1 MKKYIMMKNIRH
13 CLCFAVML
21 MLVIQCLSI
30 VVMADMGPKPSI
42 EVKILNPPD
51 EAYYIDLLE
60 QGFAGDRY
68 SEDPYDHGLPA
79 SMENEEDTEQDRMIK
94 NILCSYY
101 VDGWGARLDR
111 GIVDS
116 VFHPS
121 NQDHRYGFGY
131 LVPETFK
138 VIVVT
143 ASGKVFV
150 SDVIEREEFNAV
162 VTWDLGDAAPFV
174 WQEGQNPD
182 ISAVG
187 EIKEVR
193 RLGILSRILQV
204 CLCYLITLLVEGI
217 CLLPF
222 GLASARNIKY
232 FIFINTV
239 TQVIV
244 QWTSFNHGMSGWYL
258 YILFFNEIFIFIIE
272 AVYYAKRLYAKDEKP
287 HLLRNI
293 AYTFTAN
300 VLSYVLGV
308 CVLFYIDFVMVEIMV
323 DAYLEKLS

>member
-1 MKKYIMMKNIRH
+1 MKNIRH
-13 CLCFAVML
+13 YLCFVLIL

-30 VVMADMGPKPSI
+30 VVMADTGPKPSI
-42 EVKILNPPD
+42 EVKILNPPN

-60 QGFAGDRY
+60 QGFAGDSD
-68 SEDPYDHGLPA
+68 SEDSYEHGLPA
-79 SMENEEDTEQDRMIK
+79 SMEDEEDTEQDRKIK

-121 NQDHRYGFGY
+121 NKGHRYVFDY
-131 LVPETFK
+131 SVPLTFK

-162 VTWDLGDAAPFV
+162 VTWDLGGAAPFV
-174 WQEGQNPD
+174 WQEGQNSD
-182 ISAVG
+182 ISAAG

-193 RLGILSRILQV
+193 ILGILSRILQV

-217 CLLPF
+217 CLLLF

-232 FIFINTV
+232 FILINTV

-244 QWTSFNHGMSGWYL
+244 QWTAFHYGMNGWYPYVL
-258 YILFFNEIFIFIIE
+258 LFYEIFIFIIE
-272 AVYYAKRLYAKDEKP
+272 AVYYAKRLYAKDGKP
-287 HLLRNI
+287 HPLRNI
-293 AYTFTAN
+293 VYAFTAN

-308 CVLFYIDFVMVEIMV
+308 CVLFYINFVMVEIMV
-323 DAYLEKLS
+323 DAYLGKLL